1 MARIAIFT
9 LMIVLSQIAA
19 RRPLSTIQLT
29 PEHLPGGWRGVGE
42 VEVQG
47 HSGSEERPVDTM
59 TLYDVLGVSQDAS
72 ETEIRQQYQEL
83 ARQYHPDKSGVE
95 GAKEKFLQVTEA
107 WHVLGDTQKRREY
120 DDQLKREKLY
130 QEFPVSEE
138 LFLEDLEQ
146 DKEGGVYLHTC
157 RCGGHYT
164 LAAQDARS
172 STEKE
177 VVVACDNCSLS
188 ILVLLNC
195 DENT

>member
-1 MARIAIFT
+1 MVLILQSYTGIFCS
-9 LMIVLSQIAA
+9 LLISIFCFQ
-19 RRPLSTIQLT
+19 
-29 PEHLPGGWRGVGE
+29 
-42 VEVQG
+42 
-47 HSGSEERPVDTM
+47 
-59 TLYDVLGVSQDAS
+59 
-72 ETEIRQQYQEL
+72 
-83 ARQYHPDKSGVE
+83 
-95 GAKEKFLQVTEA
+95 
-107 WHVLGDTQKRREY
+107 
-120 DDQLKREKLY
+120 LY

-146 DKEGGVYLHTC
+146 DKEGGVYLHSC

>member
-1 MARIAIFT
+1 M
-9 LMIVLSQIAA
+9 
-19 RRPLSTIQLT
+19 
-29 PEHLPGGWRGVGE
+29 E
-42 VEVQG
+42 VCCM
-47 HSGSEERPVDTM
+47 M